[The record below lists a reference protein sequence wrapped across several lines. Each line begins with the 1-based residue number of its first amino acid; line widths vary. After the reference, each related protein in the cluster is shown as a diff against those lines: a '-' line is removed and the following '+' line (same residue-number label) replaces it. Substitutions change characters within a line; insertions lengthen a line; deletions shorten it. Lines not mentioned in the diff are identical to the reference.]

1 MEIGSKLKKARNEK
15 GLTQEQTA
23 DALGVSRQTI
33 SNWENNK
40 SYPDIISVIKMSEI
54 YSISLDH
61 LLKEDDSMNRKQTYM
76 EYLEETTNTVKS
88 KRNLEKV
95 ILFSAYFL
103 VWAIAE
109 VVFWSVRG
117 PLTTRCDMIF
127 RWILLPLLTLVTTA
141 VIARNNYWGK
151 ANWFSVLVV
160 AVTFLTIPYTKFAVE
175 GITDVNVETTISF
188 VFKWPNF
195 SYMVI
200 GVLAALC
207 GIGIGSILR
216 DKKSSPPML

>member
-1 MEIGSKLKKARNEK
+1 MEIGSKLKKARSEK

-23 DALGVSRQTI
+23 DVLGVSRQTI

-61 LLKEDDSMNRKQTYM
+61 LLKEDNSMNRKQTYM
-76 EYLEETTNTVKS
+76 EYLEETTNAVKS

-117 PLTTRCDMIF
+117 PMTIRCDVIF
-127 RWILLPLLTLVTTA
+127 RWILLPLLTLVTT
-141 VIARNNYWGK
+141 VIIARNNYWGK
-151 ANWFSVLVV
+151 ANWFSVF
-160 AVTFLTIPYTKFAVE
+160 AAAATFFTIPYTKFFSE
-175 GITDVNVETTISF
+175 GITDANVDTTYF
-188 VFKWPNF
+188 VFRWPN
-195 SYMVI
+195 SGYMAI
-200 GVLAALC
+200 GVLVALC
-207 GIGIGSILR
+207 GIWIGSILR
-216 DKKSSPPML
+216 DKKW

>member
-61 LLKEDDSMNRKQTYM
+61 LLKEDNSMNGKQTYM

-109 VVFWSVRG
+109 VGFWSVRG
-117 PLTTRCDMIF
+117 PITTRCDVIF

-141 VIARNNYWGK
+141 IIVRNNYWGK
-151 ANWFSVLVV
+151 ANWFSVLAAAV
-160 AVTFLTIPYTKFAVE
+160 AFLTIPYTKFAAE
-175 GITDVNVETTISF
+175 GITDANVETTISF

-195 SYMVI
+195 GYMAI
-200 GVLAALC
+200 GVFIALC
-207 GIGIGSILR
+207 GIWIGLILR
-216 DKKSSPPML
+216 NKK

>member
-40 SYPDIISVIKMSEI
+40 SYPDIISVVKMSEI

-61 LLKEDDSMNRKQTYM
+61 LLKEDNSMNGKQTYM

-117 PLTTRCDMIF
+117 PITTGCNVIF

-141 VIARNNYWGK
+141 IIVRNNYWGK
-151 ANWFSVLVV
+151 ANWFSVLAAAV
-160 AVTFLTIPYTKFAVE
+160 AFLTIPYTKFVAE
-175 GITDVNVETTISF
+175 GIADANVETTISF

-195 SYMVI
+195 SYMAI
-200 GVLAALC
+200 GVFVALC
-207 GIGIGSILR
+207 GIWIGSILR
-216 DKKSSPPML
+216 DKKRSMPLL

>member
-88 KRNLEKV
+88 KRNLGKV

-109 VVFWSVRG
+109 VFFWSVRS
-117 PLTTRCDMIF
+117 PLTTRCDVIF

-141 VIARNNYWGK
+141 IIARNNYWGK
-151 ANWFSVLVV
+151 ANWFSVLAA
-160 AVTFLTIPYTKFAVE
+160 AVTFLTIPYTKLISE
-175 GITDVNVETTISF
+175 GIADANVETTISF

-195 SYMVI
+195 GYMVI
-200 GVLAALC
+200 GVFAASC
-207 GIGIGSILR
+207 GIWIGSILR
-216 DKKSSPPML
+216 DQKC

>member
-1 MEIGSKLKKARNEK
+1 MEIGSKLKKARNEN
-15 GLTQEQTA
+15 GLTQEQMA

-88 KRNLEKV
+88 KRNLGKV

-109 VVFWSVRG
+109 VVFWSVRS
-117 PLTTRCDMIF
+117 PLTTRCDVIF

-141 VIARNNYWGK
+141 IIARNNYWGK
-151 ANWFSVLVV
+151 ANWFSVLAT
-160 AVTFLTIPYTKFAVE
+160 AVTFLTIPYTKLISE
-175 GITDVNVETTISF
+175 GIADANVETTISF

-195 SYMVI
+195 GYMVI
-200 GVLAALC
+200 GVFVASC
-207 GIGIGSILR
+207 GIWIGSILR
-216 DKKSSPPML
+216 DQKC